1 MIELGKEINIHVFFI
16 EEWLTYSA
24 VLILGIRYRDLRIP
38 YATLCSPQLSVVT
51 LCYHTVL
58 LPY

>member
-1 MIELGKEINIHVFFI
+1 MFFFI

-51 LCYHTVL
+51 LCYHTML